1 MRIALNLPDRE
12 TALQVPPATVRRLHA
27 MDVLEGV
34 ALGHRDT
41 GVPIEEGLRAAR
53 ARSLL
58 RAWGW
63 L

>member
-1 MRIALNLPDRE
+1 MRVALNLPGRE
-12 TALQVPPATVRRLHA
+12 TALQVPPAAVRRLHS
-27 MDVLEGV
+27 MGVLEGV

-41 GVPIEEGLRAAR
+41 GVPIEAGLPAAR